1 MSLSK
6 KLVLSF
12 AFTILLSIAIIS
24 LISNY
29 MINNRFEGYLENEQ
43 SIRFENI
50 HKDIN
55 QLIVKNN
62 FNLSNM
68 ELMHYT
74 INENINLIIKNND
87 GIILYDSSSRMDHGM
102 GMGRNRKSMMNRI
115 PEGNYTEKE
124 YELLDGNAKIGSLVI
139 GYIDNSYLTDSA
151 IIFKDTLTRSLIAS
165 GLFAVTIGIIVS
177 IILSRG
183 MTKPLIN
190 ITNTANKIRNG
201 NLKAKANVDTN
212 TVEIV
217 ELADTINYLGDTL
230 SKQDHIRK
238 RYASDISHEL
248 RTPITTLKTHL
259 EAIMDRVWE
268 PNQEHLNILMKEVTR
283 LSGLVDDLSDS
294 FTQDGYSMEINK
306 VMFNLSSE
314 VENIIISYSP
324 IFENKGFILKHSVD
338 KDIHVLMDKDKFN
351 QILNN
356 LLTNS
361 LRYIND
367 SGEVYIGLTR
377 LKNSIRLIVKDN
389 GIGIRKENL
398 SHIFERFYRVD
409 TSRNKATG
417 GSGLGLSIV
426 KSLIEAHNGS
436 ISVKSIFGEG
446 TEFEIIL
453 PIE

>member
-6 KLVLSF
+6 KLIFSFVLS
-12 AFTILLSIAIIS
+12 ILLSIIIVS

-29 MINNRFEGYLENEQ
+29 MINNRFEGYLEKEQ
-43 SIRFENI
+43 AIRFENI
-50 HKDIN
+50 YENIN
-55 QLIVKNN
+55 QLIINN
-62 FNLSNM
+62 DFNLSNM

-74 INENINLIIKNND
+74 TNENIDLTIKNNE
-87 GIILYDSSSRMDHGM
+87 GTILYDSSAGMGHGM
-102 GMGRNRKSMMNRI
+102 GMGRNRRNMMNRI
-115 PEGNYTEKE
+115 PEGNYIEKE
-124 YELLDGNAKIGSLVI
+124 YELLDEDLKIGSLII

-151 IIFKDTLTRSLIAS
+151 IIFKDTLTKSFIAS
-165 GLFAVTIGIIVS
+165 GIFAVIIGIIVS
-177 IILSRG
+177 IVLSRG

-201 NLKAKANVDTN
+201 NLKAKANVNTN
-212 TVEIV
+212 TIEIV
-217 ELADTINYLGDTL
+217 ELADTINYLGDSL
-230 SKQDHIRK
+230 AKQDDLRK

-248 RTPITTLKTHL
+248 RTPITTLNTHL
-259 EAIMDRVWE
+259 EAIMDKVWE
-268 PNQEHLNILMKEVTR
+268 ANDEHLNILLKEVAR
-283 LSGLVDDLSDS
+283 LSGLVDNLRDS
-294 FTQDGYSMEINK
+294 FTQDGYSMLIKK
-306 VMFNLSSE
+306 VRFNISSE
-314 VENIIISYSP
+314 LENIITSYIP
-324 IFENKGFILKHSVD
+324 IFENKGSILKHSLD
-338 KDIHVLMDKDKFN
+338 KDLDVLMDKDKFN

-367 SGEVYIGLTR
+367 SGEVYIELTR

-389 GIGIRKENL
+389 GIGIRKEDL
-398 SHIFERFYRVD
+398 PHIFDRFYRVD

-426 KSLIEAHNGS
+426 KSIVEAHNGS
-436 ISVKSIFGEG
+436 ISVKSTLGEG